1 MLEKNKGKIFLDLIN
16 EKCPITFVKIK
27 IALDSLSEGDVI
39 DVRLKDKEA
48 IDGLESSL
56 DEIGYTILNR
66 LDNLKGYPIFTIS
79 NKN

>member
-66 LDNLKGYPIFTIS
+66 LDNLKGYSIFTIS

>member
-1 MLEKNKGKIFLDLIN
+1 MLEKNKEKIFLDLIN

-27 IALDSLSEGDVI
+27 IALDNLSEGDVI

-66 LDNLKGYPIFTIS
+66 LDNLKGYSIFTIS